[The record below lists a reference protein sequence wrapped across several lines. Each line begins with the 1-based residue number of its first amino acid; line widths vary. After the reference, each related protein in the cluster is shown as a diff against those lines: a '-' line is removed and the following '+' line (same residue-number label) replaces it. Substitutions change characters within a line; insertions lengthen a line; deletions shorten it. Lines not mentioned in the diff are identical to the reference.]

1 MLSSCAATKPA
12 AEAGEQPAAETVAKA
27 EPEPEVAAASETPV
41 ELPAPDEGFRMSGL
55 LDLPTDGE
63 FRPSTSALGRPGA
76 SASPVISRP
85 PTDPPSRIKPKVEEP
100 AE

>member
-1 MLSSCAATKPA
+1 
-12 AEAGEQPAAETVAKA
+12 
-27 EPEPEVAAASETPV
+27 
-41 ELPAPDEGFRMSGL
+41 MSGI

-63 FRPSTSALGRPGA
+63 FRSASPGLDKPGT

-85 PTDPPSRIKPKVEEP
+85 PTDPPSRIKPKAEE